1 MLDTSPE
8 QIEILQQVKAIYQGY
23 KKSLNFSLTRDQDAA
38 IRDMH
43 KQFYGVAV
51 PNCGKCLLKAS
62 YTLLVESG
70 VGV

>member
-1 MLDTSPE
+1 MLNTSPE
-8 QIEILQQVKAIYQGY
+8 QIEILQQVKELYQAY
-23 KKSLNFSLTRDQDAA
+23 KKSLNFVLSSDQDAA

-43 KQFYGVAV
+43 KQFYGVKV